1 MKRRTVRST
10 PWFAAI
16 LTACCLCL
24 AATALAHTPL
34 GGLTPAIS
42 PDGKTLVVGGDNRV
56 LYVVDPATFEI
67 KSRVWLKTTI
77 WRMAFNKDGSKLL
90 VEDTSETLYYLNPA
104 DWKVEREVKK
114 SGFMAPAY
122 AADICAVKGGSKE
135 ISVIS
140 MTDAASKMK
149 VTFEK
154 RISSFGLNADGTR
167 LAVISRYDKDTG
179 EKNVKYGDIPKDLK
193 GVDKAAFQQQND
205 GKTANLYIV
214 EVPSGKILKETQIFY
229 TTSDGALV
237 LFDGDT
243 VVAINYSDVNAK
255 IPSEG
260 DIEIFKLGG
269 SNYGMG
275 ISRDQKLIATGGMRD
290 GQYTKVE
297 GMATVSFKTDRLSG
311 WPEYFKG
318 FCFDAEGNAYGT
330 TSGYRLFKI
339 EPGANVAKSG
349 PVF

>member
-1 MKRRTVRST
+1 MKTVRSA
-10 PWFAAI
+10 PLFAAI
-16 LTACCLCL
+16 VAACCLCL
-24 AATALAHTPL
+24 AASALAHTPL

-56 LYVVDPATFEI
+56 LYIVDPATFEI
-67 KSRVWLKTTI
+67 KDRVWFKTTI

-90 VEDTSETLYYLNPA
+90 VEDTSETLYFLDPA
-104 DWKVEREVKK
+104 NWTVEREVKK

-122 AADICAVKGGSKE
+122 AADICAVKGGGKE

-149 VTFEK
+149 VDFEEQ
-154 RISSFGLNADGTR
+154 ISSFGLNADGTR

-179 EKNVKYGDIPKDLK
+179 EENVKYSDIPKDLK
-193 GVDKAAFQQQND
+193 GIEKAAFQQRND

-214 EVPSGKILKETQIFY
+214 EVPSGKILRETQIFY
-229 TTSDGALV
+229 TTSDGAV
-237 LFDGDT
+237 VFFHGDT
-243 VVAINYSDVNAK
+243 VMVVNYSDVNAK

-260 DIEIFKLGG
+260 EIEVFKLGG
-269 SNYGMG
+269 SNYGIG
-275 ISRDQKLIATGGMRD
+275 ISRDQKRIATGGMRD
-290 GQYTKVE
+290 GQYTKVD

-318 FCFDAEGNAYGT
+318 FCFDADGNAYGT

>member
-1 MKRRTVRST
+1 MKTVRSA
-10 PWFAAI
+10 PLFAAI
-16 LTACCLCL
+16 VAACCLCL
-24 AATALAHTPL
+24 AASALAHTTL

-56 LYVVDPATFEI
+56 LYIVDPASFEI
-67 KSRVWLKTTI
+67 KKRVWFKTTI

-90 VEDTSETLYYLNPA
+90 VEDTSETLYYLDPA
-104 DWKVEREVKK
+104 NWTVEREVKK

-149 VTFEK
+149 VNFGE

-179 EKNVKYGDIPKDLK
+179 EKKVKYSDIPKDLK
-193 GVDKAAFQQQND
+193 GADKAAFQQQND
-205 GKTANLYIV
+205 GKTAILYIV
-214 EVPSGKILKETQIFY
+214 EVPSGKILKEKQIFY
-229 TTSDGALV
+229 TTSNGASV
-237 LFDGDT
+237 LFHGDT
-243 VVAINYSDVNAK
+243 IMVVNYSNVNAK
-255 IPSEG
+255 IPPEG
-260 DIEIFKLGG
+260 DIEIFKLGKY
-269 SNYGMG
+269 NYGIG
-275 ISRDQKLIATGGMRD
+275 ISPDQSLIATGGMRA
-290 GQYTKVE
+290 GEYTKVD

-318 FCFDAEGNAYGT
+318 FCFDANGNAYGT

-339 EPGANVAKSG
+339 EPGANVAQSA